1 MKKLLLVALSMLL
14 CSVVFAQI
22 NVTGVVT
29 ASEDG
34 SGIPFA
40 NVYIKGT
47 TIGATTDDLGSYFI
61 ENVKSDAVLVFSF
74 IGYTTVEVPVNGRAK
89 IDVALKP
96 DAVAL
101 DEVIMVAY
109 GTAKKST
116 YTGAAAL
123 VKNEAIKDVP
133 NVSFEQALNGK
144 VAGLQVTTLSGQAGT
159 TSSIRVRGIGSMNA
173 SNEPLYVIDGVPVV
187 SGDAGQMS
195 DQIYSSNNVMST
207 LNPADIES
215 MTVLKD
221 AAASALYGSRA
232 ANGVVMI
239 QTKRGKM
246 GKPQISFKA
255 TVGITP
261 DFATNNFD
269 LAPVEHQAEM
279 YYEMFWNGKKMEI
292 DENGKYYVDEKNT
305 DEAASARALGQLNE
319 RFNKHGYRF
328 EAPDNTVKS
337 LKIIGMDDGVQN
349 RDGKYYDWDKD
360 LFRTAIY
367 QTYDLSV
374 SGATDKTNYYS
385 SISYTKDQGRSV
397 VNGFDR
403 ISGRVNVTQKIA
415 KIIDFTTNVNLART
429 NKVGFNDTRSMNSNY
444 FMQSRNL
451 LWQMYWPTDYKTE
464 NDPWTNRYGSYAYNS
479 NYYNNEWENS
489 SKTTKISA
497 NETLS
502 INILPE
508 LVTRTVF
515 SYDYTA
521 VRDHIYFSANH
532 FNADEDEEGNAVASV
547 HEMFTNVSK
556 LVSST
561 TVNYN
566 KTFAEKHTLGALVG
580 FEAEKNVTDFMRSSG
595 NNLPTSSLH
604 TVATAGKMDANGY
617 YWGNSMMSVLSRLE
631 YNYDNRYFVSGSYR
645 RDGSSRL
652 GPDSRWGNFWSVA
665 GSWNIS
671 NEPFMLPVSDV
682 VNNLRIRAS
691 YGVNGTLPSA
701 NYGWRALT
709 TYSAKY
715 QNRPGGGISN
725 VADANLSWE
734 KSYTANV
741 ALEFGLWDNR
751 LSGTLEY
758 FNRDSKDLLQSVPI
772 STVTGFDST
781 LKNVGEV
788 NNKGIEIEISGDIIR
803 NKEVTW
809 SLGLTGSWVNS
820 TVTRLYGGQDII
832 WYDPTGSDNRAK
844 YIYREGENMLSFY
857 GLEWAGTDRETG
869 QNVWFVNEDKDHP
882 APANAFKGEDG
893 RYRTYNYEDAN
904 ETILGSAQPK
914 FFGGINTDVTWKGIT
929 LGLNFIYKL
938 GGYTYNAAGRDCNDD
953 GYYWERTMS
962 EYAYENRWTPDN
974 KDAKY
979 PQRIAWDME
988 DINQKSS
995 RHMNNAN
1002 FLRLKDVRLA
1012 YSFPKSIIK
1021 KIQCQNL
1028 RVYFNG
1034 SNLLTFAAHNEYDP
1048 EVNEFGTRGWEMPI
1062 GRTYTFGLEFT
1073 F

>member
-758 FNRDSKDLLQSVPI
+758 FNRDSKDLLQS
-772 STVTGFDST
+772 
-781 LKNVGEV
+781 
-788 NNKGIEIEISGDIIR
+788 
-803 NKEVTW
+803 
-809 SLGLTGSWVNS
+809 
-820 TVTRLYGGQDII
+820 
-832 WYDPTGSDNRAK
+832 
-844 YIYREGENMLSFY
+844 
-857 GLEWAGTDRETG
+857 DR
-869 QNVWFVNEDKDHP
+869 
-882 APANAFKGEDG
+882 
-893 RYRTYNYEDAN
+893 
-904 ETILGSAQPK
+904 
-914 FFGGINTDVTWKGIT
+914 
-929 LGLNFIYKL
+929 
-938 GGYTYNAAGRDCNDD
+938 
-953 GYYWERTMS
+953 
-962 EYAYENRWTPDN
+962 
-974 KDAKY
+974 
-979 PQRIAWDME
+979 
-988 DINQKSS
+988 KS
-995 RHMNNAN
+995 
-1002 FLRLKDVRLA
+1002 V
-1012 YSFPKSIIK
+1012 
-1021 KIQCQNL
+1021 
-1028 RVYFNG
+1028 V
-1034 SNLLTFAAHNEYDP
+1034 
-1048 EVNEFGTRGWEMPI
+1048 
-1062 GRTYTFGLEFT
+1062 
-1073 F
+1073 

>member
-305 DEAASARALGQLNE
+305 DEAASARALGQLNK
-319 RFNKHGYRF
+319 RFNMHGYRF

-508 LVTRTVF
+508 LVARTVF

-671 NEPFMLPVSDV
+671 NEPFMLSVSDV